1 MSVIEIVPEVFGVGV
16 QDPHLKLFDVVMELT
31 HGTSYNAYLIRGTDH
46 TAVIDT
52 VKAEFFGEFADNL
65 AKVVD
70 LQEIDYLVIQH
81 AEPDHAGSIRMLLD
95 LVPELTIVTNYT
107 AYTFLK
113 KIVNR
118 DFKVKFVAHDGE
130 LDLGGKTLRFIG
142 APLLHWPETF
152 YSYLE
157 EEGILSAVIPLAV
170 TIPMNDGSMI

>member
-130 LDLGGKTLRFIG
+130 LDLEGKHYGLSGPRCCIG
-142 APLLHWPETF
+142 RKHSIVIWKKRGSF
-152 YSYLE
+152 
-157 EEGILSAVIPLAV
+157 SAVIPLAV